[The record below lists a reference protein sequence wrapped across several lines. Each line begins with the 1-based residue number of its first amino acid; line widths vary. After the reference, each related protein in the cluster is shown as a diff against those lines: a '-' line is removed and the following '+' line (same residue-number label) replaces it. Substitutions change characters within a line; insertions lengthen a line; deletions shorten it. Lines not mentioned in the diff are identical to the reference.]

1 MAFSGAPRLVVENVR
16 KTYARGLLKRGQTFP
31 LSADL
36 VFAEPRIVGV
46 IGPNGA
52 GKTTLFE
59 MITGSNTPTEGRI
72 VVAGRDIQHIKPN
85 ERDRLAIHY
94 HQSYQVRRFTTFKPP
109 VLMQA
114 AGSDASVV
122 HLFDEPQFNTQDGYI
137 GFMLEFFRKL
147 RAEGRLVFMS
157 VHPTTVYH
165 FEILKEIA
173 EEFLTVT
180 GGRVSR
186 SPDYASLIAE
196 PAVRTYLG
204 GDMLTKAETL
214 L

>member
-1 MAFSGAPRLVVENVR
+1 MASGAPLLVVENVR
-16 KTYARGLLKRGQTFP
+16 KTYTRGLINRRQTFS

-36 VFAEPRIVGV
+36 EFTKPRIVGV

-72 VVAGRDIQHIKPN
+72 MVAGRNIQHVKPN
-85 ERDRLAIHY
+85 ERDRLAIQY
-94 HQSYQVRRFTTFKPP
+94 HQSYQVRRFTTLKPP
-109 VLMQA
+109 ALMQS
-114 AGSDASVV
+114 AGSDTPMV

-204 GDMLTKAETL
+204 GDMLAKAETL

>member
-1 MAFSGAPRLVVENVR
+1 
-16 KTYARGLLKRGQTFP
+16 
-31 LSADL
+31 
-36 VFAEPRIVGV
+36 
-46 IGPNGA
+46 
-52 GKTTLFE
+52 
-59 MITGSNTPTEGRI
+59 
-72 VVAGRDIQHIKPN
+72 
-85 ERDRLAIHY
+85 
-94 HQSYQVRRFTTFKPP
+94 
-109 VLMQA
+109 
-114 AGSDASVV
+114 
-122 HLFDEPQFNTQDGYI
+122 
-137 GFMLEFFRKL
+137 
-147 RAEGRLVFMS
+147 MS